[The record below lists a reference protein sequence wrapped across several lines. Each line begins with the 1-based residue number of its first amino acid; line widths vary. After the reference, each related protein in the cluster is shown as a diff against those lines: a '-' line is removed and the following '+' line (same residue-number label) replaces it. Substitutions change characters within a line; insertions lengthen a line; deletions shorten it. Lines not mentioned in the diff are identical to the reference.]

1 VGKPRG
7 FLEIRRAKGES
18 RPVAERV
25 HDWREL
31 DLAPPEAGLREQAA
45 RCMDCGVPFC
55 MGGVAPEVKTG
66 CPLGNLIPDFN
77 DLVMRGRWDEASA
90 ELHST
95 NNFPEV
101 TGRVCP
107 APCEGSCVLAL
118 GSIPNAVGG
127 RVEPGA
133 VTIKAVEREVADRA
147 MADGSALEPQVSAV
161 RSGRRVAVVGSGP
174 AGLACA
180 QQLARRGHDVTVF
193 ERDDRVGG
201 LLRYGIPDFKLEKAG
216 IDARVRQMREEGV
229 VFRTGVRVGEDVAGE
244 TLRATHDAVVLCG
257 GAMVAR
263 GLAVEGAALE
273 GVVPA
278 MVFLAQQNRRV
289 AGDMVPDREA
299 VLATGRRVVVL
310 GGGDTG
316 SDCVGT
322 SVRQGAKSVTS
333 LELMPRAPDERA
345 AGNAWPAWPMVFR
358 TSSSHEEGGQRD
370 FGVMTKRVRGDAHG
384 RVEALEVVRVEVT
397 GGALREV
404 PGSEHEIGCDLLL
417 LAMGFVGSARE
428 GLLGQLDVAMD
439 ARGNVVADDHAT
451 SVPGVFVA
459 GDMRR
464 GASLV
469 VWAIAEGR
477 RAAERVD
484 GWLRGAKG

>member
-1 VGKPRG
+1 M
-7 FLEIRRAKGES
+7 
-18 RPVAERV
+18 AERV
-25 HDWREL
+25 RDWREL
-31 DLAPPEAGLREQAA
+31 DLSPAEPALREQAA

-55 MGGVAPEVKTG
+55 MGAVAPEVKTG

-77 DLVMRGRWDEASA
+77 DLVMRGRWAEASA
-90 ELHST
+90 ELHAT
-95 NNFPEV
+95 NNLPEV

-118 GSIPNAVGG
+118 PSIPQAGAAG
-127 RVEPGA
+127 RAAPGA
-133 VTIKAVEREVADRA
+133 VAIKSIEREIADRA
-147 MADGSALEPQVSAV
+147 LADGSALVARVSAV
-161 RSGRRVAVVGSGP
+161 HSGRRVAVVGSGP

-180 QQLARRGHDVTVF
+180 QQLVRLGHDVTVY

-201 LLRYGIPDFKLEKAG
+201 LLRYGIPDFKLEKATL
-216 IDARVRQMREEGV
+216 DARVKQMTAEGV
-229 VFRTGVRVGEDVAGE
+229 VFRTGVRVGEDLSGE
-244 TLRATHDAVVLCG
+244 TLRARHEAVVLCG

-263 GLAVEGAALE
+263 ALEVPGAGAE

-278 MVFLAQQNRRV
+278 MVFLTQQNRRV
-289 AGDMVPDREA
+289 AGDLVPDRAA

-322 SVRQGAKSVTS
+322 ALRQGARSVTS
-333 LELMPRAPDERA
+333 LELLPRPPEERA
-345 AGNAWPAWPMVFR
+345 ADNAWPAWPLVFR
-358 TSSSHEEGGQRD
+358 SSSSHEEGGQRE
-370 FGVMTKRVRGDAHG
+370 FGVMTMRVRADAHG
-384 RVEALEVVRVEVT
+384 RVEALEVVRVERRHGV
-397 GGALREV
+397 LV
-404 PGSEHEIGCDLLL
+404 PVAGSEHELACDLLL

-428 GLLGQLDVAMD
+428 GLLAQLGVALD
-439 ARGNVVADDHAT
+439 GRGNVVADDHAT
-451 SVPGVFVA
+451 TVPGVFVA

-484 GWLRGAKG
+484 AWLGTAAATANP